1 MNAAL
6 LTQGDPEYPD
16 MLRLALIWR
25 RQVAKLIVTAQSED
39 EVARMWRQVQD
50 DMSARGI
57 GDLERIMTERYLRA
71 RQR

>member
-1 MNAAL
+1 
-6 LTQGDPEYPD
+6 
-16 MLRLALIWR
+16 MLRLALIWH

-57 GDLERIMTERYLRA
+57 GGYWSGS
-71 RQR
+71 